1 MTTKACDG
9 KLLTQAIKRPTE
21 GNRER
26 QTDIERQVERGR
38 ETGREIG
45 REGGRLRQLKDL
57 RKEIER
63 DKLI

>member
-26 QTDIERQVERGR
+26 QTDIERQIERGR

-45 REGGRLRQLKDL
+45 REGDSGN
-57 RKEIER
+57 
-63 DKLI
+63 